1 MKIFSAVPGAVALF
15 MAAGCSTY
23 QSRPIDAASVD
34 EALAPPSLA
43 SVKVAAAQLR
53 HPLIQPVIID
63 GIGGFSPDEIAVM
76 AVIVSPELRALRDQ
90 RGVAEAQVV
99 QAGVLPNPQ
108 LAYAYD
114 QPHGNAD
121 PTLVAAK
128 SLGLSWDLS
137 ALFTHGAQVAS
148 AKAQARSV
156 DLSVAW
162 QEWQE
167 AQAARLRAFRI
178 LSLKERVPLARD
190 VEVGLA
196 DSVAITRQAV
206 ARGYKT
212 LPDLALATA
221 SWSEAQNARFELEQQ
236 LAEEYADLDL
246 ELGLSTGEKVPLK
259 AAPTFPELPPSAA
272 EANALL
278 TGLEERRL
286 DLVALRYGYES
297 QEANLRSA
305 VWAQFPKIGLNVNRA
320 RDTTPVKTR
329 GYGVTVD
336 LPVFDRNQGQIAIA
350 RATRQQLFDEYVA
363 RVAEARSQVGQIL
376 EQMDVVRRQLHA
388 VEEYL
393 PDLDRMNQAFNRAL
407 RSRNADLLA
416 ARDAQGALASRQ
428 IERSQLRQ
436 HALEL
441 EVALEIATGRALL
454 NRGAPTESNLS
465 P

>member
-1 MKIFSAVPGAVALF
+1 MPGAVALF

-23 QSRPIDAASVD
+23 QSRPISAASVD
-34 EALAPPSLA
+34 EALAPPPLA
-43 SVKVAAAQLR
+43 SVKVAASQLR
-53 HPLIQPVIID
+53 HPLIQAVTID

-121 PTLVAAK
+121 PTLVSAK

-137 ALFTHGAQVAS
+137 ALFTHRAQVDS

-167 AQAARLRAFRI
+167 SQAARLRAFRI
-178 LSLKERVPLARD
+178 LSIKERVPLARD
-190 VEVGLA
+190 VEAGMA
-196 DSVAITRQAV
+196 DSLDLIRRAV
-206 ARGYKT
+206 AQGHKT
-212 LPDLALATA
+212 LPDLSQATA
-221 SWSEAQNARFELEQQ
+221 SWTEAQNARFDLEQQ
-236 LAEEYADLDL
+236 LAQEYAALDL
-246 ELGLSTGEKVPLK
+246 ELGLPAGEKVPLK
-259 AAPTFPELPPSAA
+259 AAPVFPELPPGAA

-278 TGLEERRL
+278 AGLEERRL
-286 DLVALRYGYES
+286 DLVALKYGYES

-305 VWAQFPKIGLNVNRA
+305 VWAQFPKIGLNVNQA

-376 EQMDVVRRQLHA
+376 EQLEVIRRQLRA
-388 VEEYL
+388 VEESL

-407 RSRNADLLA
+407 SSRNADLLA
-416 ARDAQGALASRQ
+416 ARDAQGAQASRR

-436 HALEL
+436 QALEL
-441 EVALEIATGRALL
+441 GVALEIATGRALL
-454 NRGAPTESNLS
+454 NHRSPIGSDLS